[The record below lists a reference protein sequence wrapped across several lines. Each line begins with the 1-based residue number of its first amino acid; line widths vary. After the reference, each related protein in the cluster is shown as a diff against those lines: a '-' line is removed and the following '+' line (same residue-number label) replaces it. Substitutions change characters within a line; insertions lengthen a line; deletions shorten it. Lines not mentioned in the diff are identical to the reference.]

1 MNMNNLVRKFILNI
15 EIRLLHVTKWNLHG
29 NRITEQAMTYL
40 KNNTKLN
47 PDTEVHF
54 TAGN

>member
-1 MNMNNLVRKFILNI
+1 MNNLVRKFILNI